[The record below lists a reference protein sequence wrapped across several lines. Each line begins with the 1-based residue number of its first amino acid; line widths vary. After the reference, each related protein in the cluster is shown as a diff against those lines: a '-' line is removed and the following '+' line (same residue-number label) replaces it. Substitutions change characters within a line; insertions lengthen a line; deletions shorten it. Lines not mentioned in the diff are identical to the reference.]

1 MSQLWV
7 WLSIAIIIS
16 TLSVLAIDYSISHPG
31 SIPFVVSTVA
41 VAYLFSIY
49 VYYRLFTLK
58 AVGIAYA
65 LSDGI
70 PIALVAVAGVLL
82 FGNKLTMTNMIGIAL
97 LVVAVFM
104 ISSGG

>member
-1 MSQLWV
+1 M
-7 WLSIAIIIS
+7 A
-16 TLSVLAIDYSISHPG
+16 LANDRDRHQYPVG
-31 SIPFVVSTVA
+31 PR
-41 VAYLFSIY
+41 
-49 VYYRLFTLK
+49 YRLLDQPSRIDSLRCLGGRCSLPVLDLRLLPSIHLK
-58 AVGIAYA
+58 AVGLAYA

-82 FGNKLTMTNMIGIAL
+82 FGNKLTLTNMVGIAL